1 MDPNAS
7 PLSEAN
13 RQLALLLE
21 RQEQLAPGL
30 YRELALYLQVLREGL
45 LHAVQQACFHLATQ
59 VVPERYGQ
67 LSGERRA
74 ALQQRL
80 QGLVQRSC
88 TLLTVEQ
95 LMGLAAQQQRR
106 EQQSQR
112 AQRKRLIDALVADP
126 DPEPTEAVSA
136 SSSEPAAPQGSITL
150 GLDLPLSADLFEA
163 GLPGLAGMNRTPP
176 DREDTGASPPPRG
189 EELELLQSLFAMA
202 AEGLGQEP
210 MPAAADPPEQLPQL
224 EEVSLQLSLAVQP
237 ELPPNDQVVTGTQLP
252 RDPLL
257 QLRWWTHLDQALSR
271 RLRNLSHAVN
281 VELMRSGLAQG
292 LLPLNLLDAVLQ
304 GQVEVLPAPMNLL
317 RLPLPIPVATA
328 GAAPAEVLSLLV
340 RSGDLEFQQPKL
352 RTCRKRLEQRRR
364 QLRTMAERYRY
375 WQRRVSALEAE
386 QQWLQDSAQPQN
398 PADRP

>member
-7 PLSEAN
+7 PLIEAN
-13 RQLALLLE
+13 RQLSLLLE

-59 VVPERYGQ
+59 VVPERYAQ
-67 LSGERRA
+67 LSVERRA
-74 ALQQRL
+74 VLQQRL
-80 QGLVQRSC
+80 QGLVQRCC

-106 EQQSQR
+106 EQQRQR
-112 AQRKRLIDALVADP
+112 AQRQRLIDALVADP
-126 DPEPTEAVSA
+126 DPEPPKAA
-136 SSSEPAAPQGSITL
+136 STAGSEPVAPQGSITL

-176 DREDTGASPPPRG
+176 DREDTPASPPRG

-210 MPAAADPPEQLPQL
+210 MPALADTPEPAPQA
-224 EEVSLQLSLAVQP
+224 EEASLQLALAVQP
-237 ELPPNDQVVTGTQLP
+237 ELTPHDQAVTGTQLP

-257 QLRWWTHLDQALSR
+257 QQRWWAHLDQALSR

-304 GQVEVLPAPMNLL
+304 GQVDVLPAPMNLL
-317 RLPLPIPVATA
+317 RLPLPIPAAASGT
-328 GAAPAEVLSLLV
+328 APAEVLSLLV

-375 WQRRVSALEAE
+375 WQRRVLALEAE

-398 PADRP
+398 PEDRP

>member
-7 PLSEAN
+7 PLIEAN

-67 LSGERRA
+67 LSGERRM

-80 QGLVQRSC
+80 QGLVQRCC

-106 EQQSQR
+106 EQQRQR
-112 AQRKRLIDALVADP
+112 GQRQRLIDALVADQ
-126 DPEPTEAVSA
+126 DPEPPDAASA
-136 SSSEPAAPQGSITL
+136 TASEPAAPQGSITL

-163 GLPGLAGMNRTPP
+163 GLPGLAGVNRTPP
-176 DREDTGASPPPRG
+176 DREDTPANPPRG

-210 MPAAADPPEQLPQL
+210 RPAAPDTPERPPGLAEASLPL
-224 EEVSLQLSLAVQP
+224 ALAVQP
-237 ELPPNDQVVTGTQLP
+237 ELPANDQAVTGTQLP

-257 QLRWWTHLDQALSR
+257 QLRWWAHLDQALSR

-317 RLPLPIPVATA
+317 RLPLPIPAAASGT
-328 GAAPAEVLSLLV
+328 APAEVLSLLV

>member
-7 PLSEAN
+7 PLIEAN

-30 YRELALYLQVLREGL
+30 YRELALYLQVLRDGL

-67 LSGERRA
+67 LSGERRT

-80 QGLVQRSC
+80 QGLVQRCC

-106 EQQSQR
+106 EQQRQR
-112 AQRKRLIDALVADP
+112 AQRQRLIDALVADQ
-126 DPEPTEAVSA
+126 DPEPPLASLASA
-136 SSSEPAAPQGSITL
+136 SEPAATQGSITL

-176 DREDTGASPPPRG
+176 DREDTAAPPTRG
-189 EELELLQSLFAMA
+189 EELELLQSLFSMA

-210 MPAAADPPEQLPQL
+210 MPAVADPSERAPQV
-224 EEVSLQLSLAVQP
+224 EEASLQLSVAVQP
-237 ELPPNDQVVTGTQLP
+237 ELSPHDQAVTGTQLP

-257 QLRWWTHLDQALSR
+257 QLRWWAHLDQALSR

-317 RLPLPIPVATA
+317 RLPLPIPAAASGT
-328 GAAPAEVLSLLV
+328 APAEVLSLLV

-352 RTCRKRLEQRRR
+352 RTCRKRLQQRQR